1 LHIESDI
8 SARPGAAV
16 YAVTDISPQR
26 RVRKSGA
33 RSEQEIERRSQ
44 GGRIGTVSSSAKG
57 HSVGK
62 MLALAYVQ
70 TSHTFNGSSVM
81 VDVEGEPRP
90 AKVVPIPFFD
100 PSGARMRGR

>member
-1 LHIESDI
+1 
-8 SARPGAAV
+8 
-16 YAVTDISPQR
+16 
-26 RVRKSGA
+26 
-33 RSEQEIERRSQ
+33 
-44 GGRIGTVSSSAKG
+44 
-57 HSVGK
+57 

-100 PSGARMRGR
+100 PSGARIRGR